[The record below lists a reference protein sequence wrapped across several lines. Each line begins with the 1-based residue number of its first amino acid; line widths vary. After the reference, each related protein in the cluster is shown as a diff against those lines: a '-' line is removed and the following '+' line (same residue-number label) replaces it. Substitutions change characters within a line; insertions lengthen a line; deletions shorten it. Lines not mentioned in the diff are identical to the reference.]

1 MSVTLET
8 ILGNTEELDESSV
21 IYVQVNSLSG
31 KKPIVTANFAR
42 NVSMGYVVVEAPEN
56 IERFLMDNFAEDEQV
71 LMSVYSMEEGERVED
86 HNKREIQKIE
96 GWEKNRDSLITE
108 WLERESRRIP
118 DWEERE
124 RKRHEEY
131 DLEIAIKQ
139 EEAERAA
146 LSYAELIFEALESKG
161 VQIGA
166 IRTQYNQQGYLSD
179 LRQEW
184 LRKFLSRQNIQD
196 ENVIEDIVNLT
207 RSIDPVLKEDLRKIL
222 VEQLGVVFPEVKPLE
237 PLPPYEPES
246 VPESEPK
253 SKPGPQ
259 PEINLIEPILL
270 QKELESVVLA
280 AYKGRSFEDIN
291 LTQQA
296 WDSTGISPQQIYN
309 RVSEST
315 RYLNSKYMLV
325 RVVGNGNGNIGS
337 LTLSELDANNK
348 KGLRQ
353 NIPPLLKDSGNFQR
367 PADIV
372 EDAFYLSVVLHIMV
386 EEYFSGDEETAGIL
400 ESKKLPVLGRTIYE
414 KIVGREGSMSDNLF
428 PIVFGVD
435 EVCKEETEKYEDIA
449 NRANNAIKEGL
460 LDTED
465 NDVYRAAK
473 MNVPVTK
480 LVETIG
486 YLIDSVP
493 PELVRLR
500 YLNAHIGWAKKEL
513 AEMENNIID
522 GRKWLSK
529 KGRERRDYLQKE
541 YDTVDMEKKNI
552 EAQLGSLTEGSGSW
566 DINKLVSSGKAI
578 KRVNTYG
585 LSSYRTNNVKA

>member
-31 KKPIVTANFAR
+31 KKPMVTANFAR

-56 IERFLMDNFAEDEQV
+56 IERFLMDNFAEDEQD
-71 LMSVYSMEEGERVED
+71 LMSVYSMEEEERVED

-96 GWEKNRDSLITE
+96 GWEKNRDSLITG
-108 WLERESRRIP
+108 WRERESRRIP

-131 DLEIAIKQ
+131 DLEIEIKQ

-146 LSYAELIFEALESKG
+146 LSYADLIFEALESKG
-161 VQIGA
+161 VQISA
-166 IRTQYNQQGYLSD
+166 MRRQYNKDDYLSD
-179 LRQEW
+179 LRQGW
-184 LRKFLSRQNIQD
+184 LRTFLSNQNIQD
-196 ENVIEDIVNLT
+196 KNVIEDIVNLT
-207 RSIDPVLKEDLRKIL
+207 RSRDPVLKEGLREIL

-280 AYKGRSFEDIN
+280 AYNGRSFEDIN

-309 RVSEST
+309 IVSERT

-337 LTLSELDANNK
+337 LTLSELDANDK

-353 NIPPLLKDSGNFQR
+353 KMPQLLKNSGNFRR
-367 PADIV
+367 PADIL

-386 EEYFSGDEETAGIL
+386 EEYFSGDEETRGIL
-400 ESKKLPVLGRTIYE
+400 ESKKLPVLGKTIYE
-414 KIVGREGSMSDNLF
+414 KIVGEGSMSDN
-428 PIVFGVD
+428 VFHLGFSVD
-435 EVCKEETEKYEDIA
+435 DVSKGETEKYEDIA

-465 NDVYRAAK
+465 NDAYRAAK

-480 LVETIG
+480 LVETIR

-500 YLNAHIGWAKKEL
+500 YLNTHIGWAKKEL
-513 AEMENNIID
+513 ADMRKNLD
-522 GRKWLSK
+522 GGKRLTE
-529 KGRERRDYLQKE
+529 KGREQRDYLQKE
-541 YDTVDMEKKNI
+541 YDTADMEKKNLLP
-552 EAQLGSLTEGSGSW
+552 QLGSLTEGSGSW
-566 DINKLVSSGKAI
+566 NIKKSVDPDKAI
-578 KRVNTYG
+578 ERVNTYG
-585 LSSYRTNNVKA
+585 LSGYRTNNVKA